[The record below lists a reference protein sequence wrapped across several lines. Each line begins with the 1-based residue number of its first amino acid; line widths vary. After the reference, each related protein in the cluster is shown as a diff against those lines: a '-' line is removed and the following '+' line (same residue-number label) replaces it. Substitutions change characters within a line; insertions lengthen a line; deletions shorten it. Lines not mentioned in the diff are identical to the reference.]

1 MVGSVKNS
9 SNYYIEC
16 NTASKRKNDAKG
28 LAPIKL
34 YSDPVNYQLQ
44 SNRKKCLSIL
54 LSINLKYKRKFLLL
68 TIKPAIVSSFCEL

>member
-44 SNRKKCLSIL
+44 SNRKKM
-54 LSINLKYKRKFLLL
+54 
-68 TIKPAIVSSFCEL
+68 SFNTTFY